1 MNFSSRIRGLTQSP
15 IRKLF
20 PLANTAEKNGNKVFY
35 LNIGQPDLATQRTFI
50 ESVHQFEAQTIS
62 YAPTR
67 GIETLL
73 NAVKSYFRRNNIF
86 LDESEL
92 LITSGGSEAL
102 LFALTILCDV
112 GDEVLIPEPFYVN
125 TGFFIDQLNIHKVAI
140 PTSEV
145 NGYHLPS
152 QKEIEKLITPKTKA
166 IIITNPNN
174 PTGTVYHQEEIEMI
188 KNIALK
194 YDIFVI
200 ADEVYSKIVF
210 APATFHSFGL
220 LNDISQHL
228 VIVDSVSKRYSACGA
243 RIGVLVSKNKEFI
256 GEAMKLASSRLSVA
270 TLNQVGATA
279 LFDIPEAD
287 FALLSDEYY
296 RRRQAVVS
304 ELRKIKGISFHV
316 PEGAFYMLITLPFSD
331 AEQFAKWALTEFNYQ
346 HQTVFV
352 APAQDFYLQKER
364 GKSQIRIAFVY
375 EEKTLREAIKTL
387 GAAIKAYPHQ

>member
-1 MNFSSRIRGLTQSP
+1 MNFSQRMRGLTQSP

-20 PLANTAEKNGNKVFY
+20 PLANLAEKNGNKVFY
-35 LNIGQPDLATQRTFI
+35 LNIGQPDLATPKGFLDAVRKFDA
-50 ESVHQFEAQTIS
+50 STIS

-67 GIETLL
+67 GTEPLL

-86 LDESEL
+86 LEENDL

-125 TGFFIDQLNIHKVAI
+125 TGFFIDQLNIHKVVI

-152 QKEIEKLITPKTKA
+152 QKDIEKLITPKTKA
-166 IIITNPNN
+166 IIMTNPNN
-174 PTGTVYHQEEIEMI
+174 PTGTVYYKEEIETI

-210 APATFHSFGL
+210 APATFHSFGHL
-220 LNDISQHL
+220 DDLSQHL

-270 TLNQVGATA
+270 TINQVGATA
-279 LFDIPEAD
+279 LYNMPEGD
-287 FALLSDEYY
+287 FTSVSDEYY
-296 RRRQAVVS
+296 RRRNAVVS
-304 ELRKIKGISFHV
+304 ELKKIKGISFHV

-331 AEQFAKWALTEFNYQ
+331 AEEFAKWALTDFAYQ
-346 HQTVFV
+346 KQTVFV
-352 APAQDFYLQKER
+352 APAKDFYLCKER

-387 GAAIKAYPHQ
+387 GAAIKAYPNK